1 MNARLQCS
9 LVVNLPTTRQ
19 NANASVEMIIR
30 EPIYPEPLWYKDAA
44 DKMTSLYN
52 KPPLDGT
59 TSYVE

>member
-1 MNARLQCS
+1 
-9 LVVNLPTTRQ
+9 VNLPTTRQ